1 MVAIVVDKNG
11 RQALISAGSG
21 LFCGGTQRTAL
32 LIRQSTSLKPSSG
45 RALYSPLAKPYSSSV
60 AYSRSPAKSPVKGRP
75 VRLAP
80 CRPGARPTM
89 SSRPPGSP
97 NEGTGELNHS
107 GSLARAASRKPAS
120 RGQSGQLRSGSV
132 RARAAPGIGWPCARS
147 FSIVEI
153 VVIASR
159 RHGGRALQELR
170 RVMTRLAR
178 GRTLGWIA
186 AELGLQLHQ
195 VGEDVGLAPQL
206 VGDHRRPARNRAYP
220 GGPAAAALD

>member
-60 AYSRSPAKSPVKGRP
+60 AYSRSPAKSRVKGRP

-80 CRPGARPTM
+80 CRPGASPTI
-89 SSRPPGSP
+89 SSAASGSP
-97 NEGTGELNHS
+97 NDGTGELNHS
-107 GSLARAASRKPAS
+107 GSRARAASRKPAS
-120 RGQSGQLRSGSV
+120 LGQSGQLRSGSV
-132 RARAAPGIGWPCARS
+132 RGRAAPASRGSPRAGS

-153 VVIASR
+153 VVIGPR

-170 RVMTRLAR
+170 RVMTWLAR
-178 GRTLGWIA
+178 GRALGRIA
-186 AELGLQLHQ
+186 TELGLHLHQ
-195 VGEDVGLAPQL
+195 IGEDV
-206 VGDHRRPARNRAYP
+206 D
-220 GGPAAAALD
+220 